1 MEICNTAPTV
11 VEHGFTGPVK
21 VMEKNVAGTAKSTD
35 QDLQAGDK
43 VSVSRD
49 GLLLTEAM
57 RAAQTAPDIRA
68 SKVDN
73 IKARIADGTYQI
85 DASRIATAL
94 VREDPGVF
102 SV

>member
-1 MEICNTAPTV
+1 MEICNTAPMV
-11 VEHGFTGPVK
+11 AEHGFTGPVK
-21 VMEKNVAGTAKSTD
+21 VMDKNVAGAAKTTE
-35 QDLQAGDK
+35 QELPAGDK

-57 RAAQTAPDIRA
+57 RAAQIAPDIRA
-68 SKVDN
+68 ARVDN

-85 DASRIATAL
+85 DAARIAAAL
-94 VREDPGVF
+94 VREDPGIF